1 MTDHQDPYTAP
12 LPTPAAGP
20 RMLHV
25 AVHSIAPSLTN
36 PRKHFDPAKLQELA
50 DSIKAS
56 GVHQPVLLRPLP
68 PERLED
74 TFRIARA
81 QGRPAPEYE
90 LVAGERRWRACQL
103 AGVVE
108 IPAMV
113 RPMTDAHML
122 EAQLI
127 ENLLRED
134 VTELEEAEGYQIL
147 MDTVGINADE
157 VGQRI
162 GKSRSYVYGRL
173 KVLDLCSEARQAL
186 REKRLDFS
194 CALEIA
200 RIPNAQLQIKA
211 LDWATEADYNGVR
224 PSARLVKQH
233 VRNTYTLRL
242 EYAPFDRDDAA
253 LCPTAGACSACPHRT
268 GNQQDAESS
277 SADMCTNPPCYHAKE
292 EAHAAQLRERAQA
305 MGAEIITGREAKA
318 LIPSPIGGAI
328 DGYVRLDVAS
338 DSPIKGKPL
347 RTVLGEVLEQSG
359 IKPTLIENPYNTKEL
374 IAVVRQDQAAELLK
388 MAGKAEA
395 EAQLRE
401 DATRDAQAK
410 ARYAEEDAKEQYE
423 QQWRW
428 ATLKTIADHI
438 QAAGIH
444 AEAIWE
450 DAEKAVAAHVLRMI
464 NKAEATKLA
473 ELLPLGK
480 VAPHDGLQD
489 YARKHPFPNTV
500 ALLAL
505 LLRDAQYTP
514 MIWKYHPDAEQNPLL
529 HAIAKRA
536 DVDIEQIKAS
546 VQAQI
551 RGQMATPPPNTAA
564 QNPDLPLPPAAPTD
578 RGAGKGKAKTGAG
591 GKNRRAPAAR
601 AGGGEEKLTPQ
612 AASAG
617 IAAALQALTGEPEP
631 GADAPSND
639 AGAVAAGASQ
649 PQGPLV
655 TLKRKKT
662 ITPPADT
669 PAAGGTGESAGHGQS
684 SADTSTDGAAES
696 TAIGTGQ
703 LPLVGSKV
711 RVLRSSHKKSDRFIG
726 GEGVVCNI
734 KGTWAEIKLPNP
746 NPKMSVPAFVR
757 FEINALEVL

>member
-25 AVHSIAPSLTN
+25 QVSSITPSLTN

-211 LDWATEADYNGVR
+211 LDWATEADYNGAR
-224 PSARLVKQH
+224 PSARQVKGY
-233 VRNTYTLRL
+233 VRNNFTLRL
-242 EYAPFDRDDAA
+242 EYAPFDLDEVGLAQ
-253 LCPTAGACSACPHRT
+253 AGACSACPHRT

-292 EAHAAQLRERAQA
+292 EAHAAQPRERAQA
-305 MGAEIITGREAKA
+305 MGAEIITGREAKV

-347 RTVLGEVLEQSG
+347 RTVLGDVLEQSG

-374 IAVVRQDQAAELLK
+374 VAVVRHDQAAELLK
-388 MAGKAEA
+388 MAGKTE
-395 EAQLRE
+395 EETQLRE

-438 QAAGIH
+438 QQAAGIH
-444 AEAIWE
+444 AGAIWE

-473 ELLPLGK
+473 ELLQLGK

-489 YARKHPFPNTV
+489 YARKHPFPSTV

-514 MIWKYHPDAEQNPLL
+514 MIWKYRPDAEQNPLL

-546 VQAQI
+546 VQAKI

-578 RGAGKGKAKTGAG
+578 QGAGKGKAKAGAG

-601 AGGGEEKLTPQ
+601 AGEGEEKLTPQ

-631 GADAPSND
+631 GAAAAAQSDD

-655 TLKRKKT
+655 
-662 ITPPADT
+662 
-669 PAAGGTGESAGHGQS
+669 
-684 SADTSTDGAAES
+684 
-696 TAIGTGQ
+696 
-703 LPLVGSKV
+703 GSKV
-711 RVLRSSHKKSDRFIG
+711 RVLRSSHQKSARFIG

-734 KGTWAEIKLPNP
+734 KGTWAEVKLPNP
-746 NPKMSVPAFVR
+746 SPKMSVPAFVR

>member
-12 LPTPAAGP
+12 LPTPGAGP

-74 TFRIARA
+74 TFRTARA
-81 QGRPAPEYE
+81 QGLPAPEYE

-173 KVLDLCSEARQAL
+173 KVLDLCSQARQAL

-211 LDWATEADYNGVR
+211 LDWATKADYNGVR

-233 VRNTYTLRL
+233 VRNNYTLRL

-268 GNQQDAESS
+268 GNHQDTENNG
-277 SADMCTNPPCYHAKE
+277 ADVCMNPPCYHAKE

-318 LIPSPIGGAI
+318 LIPSPIGGSI

-347 RTVLGEVLEQSG
+347 RTVLGDVLEQSG

-374 IAVVRQDQAAELLK
+374 VAVVRHDQAAELLK
-388 MAGKAEA
+388 MAGKTE
-395 EAQLRE
+395 EETQLRE

-428 ATLKTIADHI
+428 ATLKTIADYI

-450 DAEKAVAAHVLRMI
+450 DAEKAVAAHVLRMV

-473 ELLPLGK
+473 ELLQLGK

-514 MIWKYHPDAEQNPLL
+514 MIWKYRPDAEQNPLL

-564 QNPDLPLPPAAPTD
+564 QKPDLPLDPAAPTD
-578 RGAGKGKAKTGAG
+578 RGAGKGKAKAGAG

-601 AGGGEEKLTPQ
+601 AGGGEEKLTAQ

-631 GADAPSND
+631 GAKAPSND

-684 SADTSTDGAAES
+684 NADASTDGAAKS

-711 RVLRSSHKKSDRFIG
+711 RVLRSSHQKSARFIG

-734 KGTWAEIKLPNP
+734 KGTWAEVKLPNP

-757 FEINALEVL
+757 FEIDALEVL

>member
-25 AVHSIAPSLTN
+25 QVSSIAPSLTN

-103 AGVVE
+103 AGVLE

-233 VRNTYTLRL
+233 VRNNYTLRL

-268 GNQQDAESS
+268 GNHQDTENNG
-277 SADMCTNPPCYHAKE
+277 ADVCMNPPCYHAKE

-318 LIPSPIGGAI
+318 LIPSPIGGSI
-328 DGYVRLDVAS
+328 EGYVRLDVAS

-347 RTVLGEVLEQSG
+347 RTVLGDVLEQSG

-374 IAVVRQDQAAELLK
+374 VAVVRHDQAAELLK
-388 MAGKAEA
+388 MAGKTE
-395 EAQLRE
+395 EETQLRE

-428 ATLKTIADHI
+428 ATLKTIADYI

-444 AEAIWE
+444 TEAIWE

-464 NKAEATKLA
+464 NKDEATKLA
-473 ELLPLGK
+473 ELLQLGK

-489 YARKHPFPNTV
+489 YARKHPYPNTV

-514 MIWKYHPDAEQNPLL
+514 MIWKYHPDAKQNPLL

-564 QNPDLPLPPAAPTD
+564 PNPDLPLPPAAPTD
-578 RGAGKGKAKTGAG
+578 RGAGEGKAKAGAG

-601 AGGGEEKLTPQ
+601 AGEGEEKLTAQ

-631 GADAPSND
+631 GAKAPSDD

-655 TLKRKKT
+655 
-662 ITPPADT
+662 
-669 PAAGGTGESAGHGQS
+669 
-684 SADTSTDGAAES
+684 
-696 TAIGTGQ
+696 
-703 LPLVGSKV
+703 GSKV
-711 RVLRSSHKKSDRFIG
+711 RVLRSSHQKSARFIG

-734 KGTWAEIKLPNP
+734 KGTWAEVKLPNP

-757 FEINALEVL
+757 FEIDALEVL